1 MGTILD
7 GFGPE
12 YDKARTLRRM
22 DCFQNDIMIEVV
34 SEWWKQFED
43 GVPTINSTITST
55 KVSVPTQPQ
64 NHATCRYNLVGLIGW
79 WRRIEKEGK
88 EGEKIWM
95 SDFKK
100 EQKVLSARRKKEEFL
115 QRYWPN
121 LSFVIYLKRILY
133 LV

>member
-1 MGTILD
+1 MNT
-7 GFGPE
+7 
-12 YDKARTLRRM
+12 
-22 DCFQNDIMIEVV
+22 
-34 SEWWKQFED
+34 
-43 GVPTINSTITST
+43 TITST
-55 KVSVPTQPQ
+55 KVSGPPQPPK
-64 NHATCRYNLVGLIGW
+64 HACRYNLVGLIGW